1 MLITKV
7 LNQYRDGWG
16 RAEGVTSV
24 AECLIEL
31 VGRDR
36 DSWDRE
42 RMSERTCA
50 ALMYSACSMG
60 LSLFP

>member
-1 MLITKV
+1 MKA
-7 LNQYRDGWG
+7 G
-16 RAEGVTSV
+16 RRVRGGRGVTSA
-24 AECLIEL
+24 AEGLIEL

-42 RMSERTCA
+42 RMSERMCA
-50 ALMYSACSMG
+50 ALMYSDSSMG